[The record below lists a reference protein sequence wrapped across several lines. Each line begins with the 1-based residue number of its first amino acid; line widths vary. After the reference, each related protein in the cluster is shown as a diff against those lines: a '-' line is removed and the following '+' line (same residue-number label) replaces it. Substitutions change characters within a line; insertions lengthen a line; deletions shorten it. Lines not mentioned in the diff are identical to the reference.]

1 MHYAAT
7 QRLRRSAIALFVC
20 TCASEPLEAQIVGL
34 EIKNE
39 KLLKALKPR
48 LVERGGKL
56 MLLGEVL
63 SGLEIDLA
71 KNPPSINRPA
81 NVDSIVLLVPDTAK
95 PELELTRTNK
105 KGERTVTNKKFELSV
120 SIKEIGDFYHLVFPY
135 QSCEGLREE
144 YLRKKANLLELEA
157 ELNAIAL
164 GTPEWFPAHRRYLTQ
179 VEGLIGWLESTLYPE
194 AARLLE
200 KDMKKRLEKAAKE
213 SSTQRFESAK
223 STLKESPVPEKLDAA
238 AKSFG
243 APPSFFGAET
253 RHLRAFA
260 HSGISKSEIE
270 NGLVTGERIVEGF
283 RAAIVDP
290 TLGPDEVDPIP
301 EKLFQEYFLLP
312 EDVGL
317 SVRYFE
323 EYYGKSYGNDSNR
336 QRRIDA
342 LGQAARGA
350 FGVDF
355 LEFWRFNQDFEGIVA
370 HRLGHA
376 LAALAFARGGH
387 NVPAW
392 LGEGM
397 AYWTSYEFTAHNT
410 VTCIAFA
417 LPSTYEKRSTEKEG
431 LKPIEEGM
439 RAAFNA
445 LALSDGPPIGTLLR
459 MKLVEM
465 DAPALAKS
473 WSVID
478 WILAEHRLKAR
489 ALFSAACAASK
500 DERTDLEAW
509 RPKLGEVL
517 GVPAGTDAYKVM
529 EESWR
534 AYAQVGQQ
542 QGGATRR

>member
-1 MHYAAT
+1 MPQHLRHLAA
-7 QRLRRSAIALFVC
+7 LC
-20 TCASEPLEAQIVGL
+20 CAASLITAPLGAQIVGL
-34 EIKNE
+34 EVTDPK
-39 KLLKALKPR
+39 KLKELRSR
-48 LVERGGKL
+48 LVERGGKPI
-56 MLLGEVL
+56 LLGEVL
-63 SGLEIDLA
+63 SGLVVDLT
-71 KNPPSINRPA
+71 KSPPMITRPA
-81 NVDSIVLLVPDTAK
+81 NVEAIVLLVPDPAK

-105 KGERTVTNKKFELSV
+105 KGERTVANKKFELSI
-120 SIKEIGDFYHLVFPY
+120 SIKEIGSHYHLVFPY

-157 ELNAIAL
+157 AVNAIAL

-179 VEGLIGWLESTLYPE
+179 VEALIGWMEGTLYPE

-200 KDMKKRLEKAAKE
+200 KDLKKRLEKAAKE

-223 STLKESPVPEKLDAA
+223 STLKESPVPEKLAA
-238 AKSFG
+238 AVKSFG
-243 APPSFFGAET
+243 APASFFGAET

-260 HSGISKSEIE
+260 HAGISKSEVE
-270 NGLVTGERIVEGF
+270 QGLVTGERIVEGF

-290 TLGPDEVDPIP
+290 TLGPDELDPIP

-312 EDVGL
+312 NDVPL

-342 LGQAARGA
+342 AGQASRGA

-355 LEFWRFNQDFEGIVA
+355 LEFWRFDQDFEGIVA

-397 AYWTSYEFTAHNT
+397 AYWTSYEFIAHNT

-417 LPSTYEKRSTEKEG
+417 LPSTYERRSTEKEG

-445 LALSDGPPIGTLLR
+445 LALSDGPPLGQLLR

-473 WSVID
+473 WSVVD
-478 WILAEHRLKAR
+478 WILAEHTLKAR
-489 ALFSAACAASK
+489 ALLSAACSASK

-509 RPKLGEVL
+509 RPKLNEVL
-517 GVPAGTDAYKVM
+517 AVPPGTDVYKVM

-542 QGGATRR
+542 QGGSTRR